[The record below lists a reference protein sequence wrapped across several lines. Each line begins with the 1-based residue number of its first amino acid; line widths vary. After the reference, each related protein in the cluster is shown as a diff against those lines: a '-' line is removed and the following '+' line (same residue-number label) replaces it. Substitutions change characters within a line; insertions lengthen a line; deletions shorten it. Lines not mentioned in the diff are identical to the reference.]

1 MSYVFHFHCGS
12 NENSPA
18 ASVQSSNSARP
29 PALTARPWMAESPPA
44 PPPPRPRCQ
53 FFSPFQDITFKA
65 KSDHRS
71 RSRSRSVRR
80 RHRAR
85 PSHREPPS
93 VEIPPGDFSEAHIPQ
108 QAWLRQPAQPRVLQP
123 PASPFFPPLPKQ
135 PPPLPVPQVGP
146 PGDFGF
152 LGYWPAPP
160 LFHPPPLLP
169 APPVQQQPVHQFPAR
184 HVYQWHPPAR
194 NPAVP
199 PAGVPTPAAQPF
211 LQPPCPSRGV
221 RNPQQPVTPPK
232 KGATSGR
239 EATGQLIRKDSRFDL
254 AAFTSQKLSQTN
266 KSAAQAGELTA
277 AENQLFKDVMQ
288 ASALELEDQIA
299 GRDPRDTF
307 VVEEPL
313 TLFLDYCFLIY
324 QTKALRSSDA
334 WLLYTRS
341 QSQCGTGRKQAARM
355 WVREW
360 QLCTNTDIRQILDFL
375 LSRFPEG
382 LPPNSV
388 DSQTLRKFCQMLWSS
403 KCPIFDTFRAEA
415 STFSSPAAESSVLVF
430 PVAGFPGP
438 PPSPDQWYQ
447 WAHGTDSAG
456 AIGILS
462 SGRIL
467 PTAKQ
472 TLHLKP
478 PQSSWSFFCKVLTT
492 PDWEEARNEF
502 VSNMHWSTKN
512 SCGVV
517 FSGRVGGAAHKAQG
531 ANTVL
536 ENALGRF
543 HPVVHSPSK
552 TDKRWCVRTT
562 AARIDVIYIVS
573 SMHSLDFPFEPSLAS
588 KKSNKPLDDPIGL
601 PLAIQD
607 AGIDDS
613 WGKWLPQGSSEASQ
627 QVPPAANSAM
637 VAEIPATDEEP
648 DLMAS
653 FHSFQE
659 S

>member
-1 MSYVFHFHCGS
+1 MIFRKHIFLSKRGCDSQRNPEFFSHRHRHF
-12 NENSPA
+12 SPRC
-18 ASVQSSNSARP
+18 QGN
-29 PALTARPWMAESPPA
+29 
-44 PPPPRPRCQ
+44 RPRCQ
-53 FFSPFQDITFKA
+53 CHRLALLAISAFWATGQRPHCFTRRLCSNNQFINFLRGVFISGILLHATLRSLLQVFQ
-65 KSDHRS
+65 
-71 RSRSRSVRR
+71 
-80 RHRAR
+80 R
-85 PSHREPPS
+85 PQR
-93 VEIPPGDFSEAHIPQ
+93 
-108 QAWLRQPAQPRVLQP
+108 
-123 PASPFFPPLPKQ
+123 
-135 PPPLPVPQVGP
+135 
-146 PGDFGF
+146 
-152 LGYWPAPP
+152 
-160 LFHPPPLLP
+160 
-169 APPVQQQPVHQFPAR
+169 
-184 HVYQWHPPAR
+184 
-194 NPAVP
+194 
-199 PAGVPTPAAQPF
+199 
-211 LQPPCPSRGV
+211 CPSRGV

-232 KGATSGR
+232 KGVTSGR

-266 KSAAQAGELTA
+266 KSVAQAGELTA

-313 TLFLDYCFLIY
+313 TPFLDYCFLIY

-360 QLCTNTDIRQILDFL
+360 QLCTNTDIRQVLDFL

-478 PQSSWSFFCKVLTT
+478 PQSSW
-492 PDWEEARNEF
+492 
-502 VSNMHWSTKN
+502 
-512 SCGVV
+512 
-517 FSGRVGGAAHKAQG
+517 
-531 ANTVL
+531 
-536 ENALGRF
+536 
-543 HPVVHSPSK
+543 
-552 TDKRWCVRTT
+552 
-562 AARIDVIYIVS
+562 
-573 SMHSLDFPFEPSLAS
+573 
-588 KKSNKPLDDPIGL
+588 
-601 PLAIQD
+601 
-607 AGIDDS
+607 
-613 WGKWLPQGSSEASQ
+613 
-627 QVPPAANSAM
+627 
-637 VAEIPATDEEP
+637 
-648 DLMAS
+648 
-653 FHSFQE
+653 
-659 S
+659 